1 MLAERFRGLGILA
14 ITSADRLSAG
24 WHAANRARERGTD
37 GVESHVEQLLSDTSR
52 DAGIVT
58 LVDGHP
64 ETLSWLGAV
73 KGQQVRA
80 LGVEHFG
87 QSGSVGEVYAYHG
100 LDADAVISAAKSVR
114 TRR

>member
-1 MLAERFRGLGILA
+1 VLA

-24 WHAANRARERGTD
+24 WHAANRARERGERD
-37 GVESHVEQLLSDTSR
+37 DSCHVEELLGQVSR

-58 LVDGHP
+58 LIDGHP

-73 KGQQVRA
+73 RGHKVRA

-87 QSGSVGEVYAYHG
+87 QSGSLGELYTHHG
-100 LDADAVISAAKSVR
+100 LNADAILAAAKSVR
-114 TRR
+114 ARG